1 MCRLGDHDATTLAAS
16 LSLSLSLSVALF
28 RSHSVSLSLSSY
40 LPLFLGVAAVC
51 RESSSFTPAGHTLP
65 PYLVCLP
72 QLWLV
77 SVALTISYVDHLPV
91 LTFPTDLSNRMLLL
105 YSMCSRW

>member
-16 LSLSLSLSVALF
+16 LSLSLSLSIALF

-51 RESSSFTPAGHTLP
+51 RESSSFTPAGHTGTLP
-65 PYLVCLP
+65 CL
-72 QLWLV
+72 LT
-77 SVALTISYVDHLPV
+77 SAVAGECGADNIL
-91 LTFPTDLSNRMLLL
+91 
-105 YSMCSRW
+105 C

>member
-16 LSLSLSLSVALF
+16 LSLSLSRSLSLSFALTL
-28 RSHSVSLSLSSY
+28 SLSLSSC

-65 PYLVCLP
+65 CL
-72 QLWLV
+72 LT
-77 SVALTISYVDHLPV
+77 SAVAGECGANNIL
-91 LTFPTDLSNRMLLL
+91 
-105 YSMCSRW
+105 C

>member
-16 LSLSLSLSVALF
+16 LSLSLLY
-28 RSHSVSLSLSSY
+28 RSLSLSHSLSSC

-65 PYLVCLP
+65 CL
-72 QLWLV
+72 LT
-77 SVALTISYVDHLPV
+77 SAVAGGCGADNIL
-91 LTFPTDLSNRMLLL
+91 
-105 YSMCSRW
+105 C